1 MVSSSYLKLL
11 VISFQILLLSFSACM
26 KTSPKVKKVEATCP
40 ECQYENDN
48 IKDKNAKSP
57 QAEQKNSEL
66 NQENSPQQEKTFSFE
81 IDIAKLFESR
91 SLGKSPVIFE
101 YERLKDVLN
110 VKTYEEMFDKALFF
124 YSTGDIELASQI
136 FYALASNSPNQEYKE
151 IALFNLAMS
160 LERLGEDEKAEMIY
174 SQIATSQQYEISSDA
189 LLRLAR
195 IKISR
200 GEKIKLN
207 QEYFKDEK
215 RKEFS
220 ILLNTFQETE
230 QILLELLPK
239 ENIEFDFNSVPKYDK
254 IRAKKNYWYEKI
266 KPVEKTIKD
275 MEKFR
280 HYEEMKS
287 VYYLCRGNL
296 AFIKGILEDNY
307 PLVSLKNKVNF
318 ILSAQKDY
326 MDVVKRGEPWWV
338 TAAVFKL
345 GETYRY
351 VFEDLATSQDPKE
364 LKSDEEKK
372 IYRQELIKELQKA
385 LKYAAYIYER
395 NITFAGRIKF
405 KTLWIKR
412 SQEGLETVRKYT
424 EKIQEILQDEQ

>member
-338 TAAVFKL
+338 TAAVFKI